1 MTAVLELQPLW
12 EFGAFM
18 IGWGLSILTGLLL
31 VKVAE

>member
-1 MTAVLELQPLW
+1 VFEFRELW
-12 EFGAFM
+12 IFGAFM